1 MVSSD
6 GVPAREVLLGGA
18 KLAPVFQRRA
28 SYAMLAEKAGPTM

>member
-18 KLAPVFQRRA
+18 KLAPVFQRLA
-28 SYAMLAEKAGPTM
+28 PDAMPALKAGPTM